1 MAIDPRDD
9 LESTTHFFENG
20 LHALENAQS
29 RGRLIQ
35 IKFKA
40 DAMASLAKR
49 LSDVALRAEA
59 NMIGRIAA
67 ERLLDFPESETQS
80 VAKGPGHRVSVFH

>member
-1 MAIDPRDD
+1 MTLDPRDD
-9 LESTTHFFENG
+9 LESTTHFFENA

-40 DAMASLAKR
+40 DAMSSLAKR
-49 LSDVALRAEA
+49 LSDVALHAEA
-59 NMIGRIAA
+59 NGLIAA

-80 VAKGPGHRVSVFH
+80 IAKVPGHRVSVFH